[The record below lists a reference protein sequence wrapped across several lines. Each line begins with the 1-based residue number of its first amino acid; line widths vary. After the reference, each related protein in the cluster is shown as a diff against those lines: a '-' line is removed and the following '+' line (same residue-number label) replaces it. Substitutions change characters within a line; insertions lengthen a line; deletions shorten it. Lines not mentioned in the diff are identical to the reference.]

1 VNIKYKTQKLIAI
14 GVGIASVAV
23 VALFLAQWIVT
34 SPLAQATITSL
45 GYGGVVLV
53 AIIGGL
59 NFIVP
64 IPAVTLTP
72 LFTASGLLL
81 PYIILS
87 LTIGTIIADYVGYLF
102 GNLSRPVLY
111 AQYPKVVT
119 WLEAKITNKPRLL
132 LPITFLYAAFVP
144 LPNEVLVIPLAVMG
158 IQFKRMFLP
167 LLFGNLLNQAFYATS
182 IQAVFSWW
190 F

>member
-1 VNIKYKTQKLIAI
+1 MYIQYKTQKLVAI

-23 VALFLAQWIVT
+23 LALFLAQWIVT

-81 PYIILS
+81 PYIIICLA
-87 LTIGTIIADYVGYLF
+87 IGTIIADYIGYLF
-102 GNLSRPVLY
+102 GHLGRPALY

-119 WLEAKITNKPRLL
+119 WLEAKMTTRPHLL

-158 IQFKRMFLP
+158 IKFKRMFIP
-167 LLFGNLLNQAFYATS
+167 LLLGNLLNQAIYATS
-182 IQAVFSWW
+182 IQAVFTWW